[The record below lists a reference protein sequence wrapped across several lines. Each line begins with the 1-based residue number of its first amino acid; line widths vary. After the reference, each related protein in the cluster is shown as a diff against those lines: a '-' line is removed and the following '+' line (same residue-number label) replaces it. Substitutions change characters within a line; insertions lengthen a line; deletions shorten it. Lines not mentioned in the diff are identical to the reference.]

1 MNSIVK
7 TSANLSPEQVIMQ
20 YGEYLNAKHLDG
32 IISLYHDEA
41 EIIPDQL
48 PSIIGKALIVP
59 FYQQTFSSI
68 KIDGKLRVTSSDIDA
83 DIAIVRCEEQGN
95 VTDLATGQTTKN
107 YFREMFV
114 LKKIKDT
121 WLIYKYMFSQNN
133 SQVSE

>member
-1 MNSIVK
+1 MISIVQ

-20 YGEYLNAKHLDG
+20 YGEYLNAKNIDG
-32 IISLYHDEA
+32 IISLYHDDA

-48 PSIIGKALIVP
+48 PSIVGTALIVP
-59 FYQQTFSSI
+59 FYEQTFSSI
-68 KIDGKLRVTSSDIDA
+68 QIDGKLVVRSTDVSA
-83 DIAIVRCEEQGN
+83 DIAIVRCEEQAN
-95 VTDLATGQTTKN
+95 VTELATGQTTKN

-133 SQVSE
+133 SQVSN